1 MSNQLQKKIDIEQY
15 LDSFSFFENNKKLS
29 DQYDVLSEEKKNES
43 TFSKLIEGIKE
54 FIKSED
60 YLNSSP
66 KNAFICL
73 LDNLHRT
80 FSKNEGDGTKIKSSE
95 INRENAFK
103 SFKQFMIKDKS
114 IISDDF
120 FGIKLIEKKC
130 KNCHITN
137 FLYQYLKVL
146 EIKVDDIKEDCKLDI
161 EKCLKKMTTTK
172 FDKNSFCSICSNSQI
187 HEINIEIIKF
197 PNTMILIFPP
207 TQKAQFE
214 ISAELIKQ
222 KYELIV
228 SKIKTK
234 KGECFIPDFLNCCS
248 NNIPLVLFY
257 EKKEKD
263 NTIVDKQDSFF
274 NDIIDKEQDDI
285 ISKNNLITNNSR
297 QTSKDE
303 LSEKGK
309 IKGNDND
316 IFGMKN
322 NNPFILYFE
331 IENKEGKGMYI
342 DTIETK
348 TFSEIIKNLKKKY
361 PTINFIGDKIYIK
374 GNVIEQT
381 KTPKDYKIPSESR
394 ITIKE
399 D

>member
-1 MSNQLQKKIDIEQY
+1 
-15 LDSFSFFENNKKLS
+15 
-29 DQYDVLSEEKKNES
+29 
-43 TFSKLIEGIKE
+43 
-54 FIKSED
+54 
-60 YLNSSP
+60 
-66 KNAFICL
+66 
-73 LDNLHRT
+73 
-80 FSKNEGDGTKIKSSE
+80 
-95 INRENAFK
+95 
-103 SFKQFMIKDKS
+103 
-114 IISDDF
+114 
-120 FGIKLIEKKC
+120 
-130 KNCHITN
+130 
-137 FLYQYLKVL
+137 VL
-146 EIKVDDIKEDCKLDI
+146 EIKVEDIKEDCKLDI

-263 NTIVDKQDSFF
+263 NRIVDKQDSFF
-274 NDIIDKEQDDI
+274 NDIIDKEQDDM

-303 LSEKGK
+303 LSEIGK
-309 IKGNDND
+309 IKDNDND
-316 IFGMKN
+316 ISSMKN

-348 TFSEIIKNLKKKY
+348 TFSEIIKDLKKKY